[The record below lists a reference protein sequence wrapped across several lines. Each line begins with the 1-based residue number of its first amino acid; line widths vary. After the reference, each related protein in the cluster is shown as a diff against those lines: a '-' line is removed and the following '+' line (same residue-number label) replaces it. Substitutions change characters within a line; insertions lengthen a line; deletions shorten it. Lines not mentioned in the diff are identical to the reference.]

1 MRVLSCLLLALALV
15 ACGDADRRYSVEVQL
30 IGSEADSLSLYSY
43 DTDYGKLSLMGRCY
57 AAPGHPAHFTGRY
70 YDARIAFVKPDADEV
85 NYYFVLDDVPTRL
98 AVGSRTI
105 SVANGSDAN
114 RDMITYMKL
123 LADQRRTVDEQRA
136 LYVKLVADS
145 TLDASSEHAIL
156 AKCSAATD
164 SVASLLGLVAKLDGP
179 EAYIIWRRYGK
190 YLNDSVAAACIEQNL
205 FLRKFHRVDSL

>member
-15 ACGDADRRYSVEVQL
+15 ACGDADRRYSVEVTL

-123 LADQRRTVDEQRA
+123 LADQRRTVDE
-136 LYVKLVADS
+136 
-145 TLDASSEHAIL
+145 
-156 AKCSAATD
+156 
-164 SVASLLGLVAKLDGP
+164 
-179 EAYIIWRRYGK
+179 
-190 YLNDSVAAACIEQNL
+190 
-205 FLRKFHRVDSL
+205 